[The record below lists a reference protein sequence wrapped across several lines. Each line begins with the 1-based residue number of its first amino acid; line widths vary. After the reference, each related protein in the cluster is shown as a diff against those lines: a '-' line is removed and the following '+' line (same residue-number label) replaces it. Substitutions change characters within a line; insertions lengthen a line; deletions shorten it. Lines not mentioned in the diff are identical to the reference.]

1 MFVTDSETIPKTIV
15 PRLSPKRKSVIIP
28 VVALV
33 LVIAAILIY
42 RQTSASSEVVYLT
55 APVVRGSITN
65 TIQATGTIEPVQRA
79 ELQFKNSGDVKSI
92 TLQPGDRVVEGQVLA
107 EQDDTSLLAQ
117 VRQSE
122 LSVFQQQLQIQ
133 NLTMKKD
140 KAQKNLAEQQQLIN
154 GGFVSQ
160 ADLDEAR
167 EGLTQAELDLSSA
180 AAQLE
185 SLQAKLEMARTDLL
199 STRLMAPF
207 SGIISSVDSQAG
219 LSGGSSSNSS
229 LMTLIS
235 AELQLKALV
244 NEVDVGR
251 VAAGQAVEFTS
262 GAYSDRTFT
271 GKVEKIS
278 PEATTVSNV
287 NFYPVLITVDNPEG
301 LLRSGMSVNAKII
314 VAASSNVLTIP
325 MLAVTYAQTDLKSD
339 SAGGNQGSATEG
351 KQDGQSSA
359 SNASASKRVLVLENN
374 QAVPRSIQAGLD
386 DSQNIVVIE
395 GLKEG
400 EKVIIGSS
408 AGSSASGSNAAV
420 STQTQTRN
428 NNNRNPSM
436 GTPIM
441 MPR

>member
-1 MFVTDSETIPKTIV
+1 MTDSESIPQTIIPK
-15 PRLSPKRKSVIIP
+15 PYRNKKFLIIA
-28 VVALV
+28 ALV
-33 LVIAAILIY
+33 LVVSIAAVCIY
-42 RQTSASSEVVYLT
+42 WQNRASTEVVYLT

-92 TLQPGDRVVEGQVLA
+92 TLQPGDRVVEGQILA
-107 EQDDTSLLAQ
+107 EQDNTSLLTQ

-122 LSVFQQQLQIQ
+122 LSVSQQQIQMQ
-133 NLTMKKD
+133 NLTMKKA
-140 KAQKNLAEQQQLIN
+140 KAEKNLSEQQQLFN

-160 ADLDEAR
+160 ADLDEAS
-167 EGLTQAELDLSSA
+167 EGLTQAEFDLSSA
-180 AAQLE
+180 AVQLE
-185 SLQAKLEMARTDLL
+185 SLQAKLAMARSDLL

-207 SGIISSVDSQAG
+207 AGIISSVDTQAG
-219 LSGGSSSNSS
+219 LSGGSSNSS

-251 VAAGQAVEFTS
+251 IAVGQAVEFTS
-262 GAYSDRTFT
+262 GAYPDRTFT
-271 GKVEKIS
+271 GKVQKIS
-278 PEATTVSNV
+278 PEASTVSNV
-287 NFYPVLITVDNPEG
+287 NFYPVLIAFDNPEG
-301 LLRSGMSVNAKII
+301 LLRSGMSVNAKIV
-314 VAASSNVLTIP
+314 VAASSDVLTIP
-325 MLAVTYAQTDLKSD
+325 MMAVSYAQTNLRSAP
-339 SAGGNQGSATEG
+339 AGGSPDSTAESTKTGLTSAE
-351 KQDGQSSA
+351 SS
-359 SNASASKRVLVLENN
+359 NELKRVLVLENN
-374 QAVPRSIQAGLD
+374 QVVSRSIQVGLD
-386 DSQNIVVIE
+386 DSQNIAVVE

-408 AGSSASGSNAAV
+408 AGSSASGSNASG

-428 NNNRNPSM
+428 TNNRNPGM

>member
-42 RQTSASSEVVYLT
+42 RQTSASSEVVFLT

-122 LSVFQQQLQIQ
+122 LSVFQQQIQIQ
-133 NLTMKKD
+133 NLTMKKE
-140 KAQKNLAEQQQLIN
+140 KAQKNLAEQQQLFN

-167 EGLTQAELDLSSA
+167 DGFNQAELDLSSA

-185 SLQAKLEMARTDLL
+185 SLQAKLEMARTELL

-219 LSGGSSSNSS
+219 LSGGSSNSS
-229 LMTLIS
+229 LITLIS

-251 VAAGQAVEFTS
+251 IASGQAVEFTS
-262 GAYSDRTFT
+262 GAYSGRTFT

-287 NFYPVLITVDNPEG
+287 NFYPVLIAADNSEG

-314 VAASSNVLTIP
+314 VAASSDVLTIP
-325 MLAVTYAQTDLKSD
+325 MLAVSYAQTDLKNGP
-339 SAGGNQGSATEG
+339 AGGNQGSAKEG

-359 SNASASKRVLVLENN
+359 SNPSGSKRVLVLENN
-374 QAVPRSIQAGLD
+374 QAVPRLIQAGLD

-408 AGSSASGSNAAV
+408 AGSSASDSNAAG
-420 STQTQTRN
+420 STQTQTRD